1 MNTNPQ
7 RGYGVFV
14 AGLAAGAVAGA
25 ALAYA
30 VAASPP
36 RQGVATIDVGELGLI
51 VENKLDHVFV
61 DELAGWIVEGR
72 KDFVVVDIRKP
83 DEYAAYHIPG
93 AINVPLSQLGRSDI
107 AAQPKIIVYS
117 SGGIHAAQAWF
128 FLKALGHKGSYTLFG
143 GLEEWRDAYVEPV
156 APEAPSAA
164 DQALHEKRL
173 AIAAALAGMAPPKA
187 AVQ

>member
-1 MNTNPQ
+1 MTESSK
-7 RGYGVFV
+7 RERSFFLG
-14 AGLAAGAVAGA
+14 GLAAGLVVGA
-25 ALAYA
+25 MLTL
-30 VAASPP
+30 VAAATVSSQ
-36 RQGVATIDVGELGLI
+36 RKGVATIDTNELGLI

-61 DELAGWIVEGR
+61 DDLAGWIIEGR

-93 AINVPLSQLGRSDI
+93 AVNVPLTQLGRSDI
-107 AAQPKIIVYS
+107 TAQPKIVLYS
-117 SGGIHAAQAWF
+117 SGGIHASQAWF

-164 DQALHEKRL
+164 DKALYDRRV
-173 AIAAALAGMAPPKA
+173 AIAAALARMGR
-187 AVQ
+187 